1 MLYKSVQ
8 RGKGIDKYSLIRKG
22 LTDGYGFETVAK
34 KLYSEL
40 IEQIKRDFKNER

>member
-1 MLYKSVQ
+1 MLLFLKIFFYRRIVLYKSVQ

-34 KLYSEL
+34 K
-40 IEQIKRDFKNER
+40 IV